1 MNPTSDRTNV
11 TDTGYTFGGKDYQKE
26 TRLDAFNNPY
36 TLDVVK
42 GSAPAF
48 NTVPSTTPNVSTTT
62 VSNENKKKQATNMLN
77 TVNQMTESRGQKSD
91 GVSVKNPDGTLVTD
105 NYQEPT
111 LPMNASPIYGT
122 VNGVANRII
131 GYNQSDP
138 KSGSQTPTYF
148 DSNSSTP
155 AQSPEDQQMNA
166 ILDQMKATTDANTAR
181 QVSAIQQ
188 RFEMLRQQQKQI
200 NAGQEAGI
208 KNALLMGGVTGKGS
222 SSQYAPI
229 SSEGIVTAQLNYGVQ
244 QLAELDSKEQDL
256 INEAQRA
263 GESQNFQILE
273 KKLAMIEK
281 TKAAKDEVAKK
292 LNEKIAEQT
301 AKARETMLQMQKD
314 TSISDLYTSGVTDTS
329 SIIKELNKAGI
340 NVTAKEVNDSL
351 KNTGISEIQDLAQ
364 KAAGF
369 NAPLDVVAKIGQSK
383 SLSEATA
390 LAAPYMKDPLET
402 AYKKAQIQKI
412 YQDIQQSGVDKT
424 LNVDPSQLVAYAQEY
439 ASTGKI
445 PTGIPKGSFGVIAQ
459 VAKESPKQYG
469 EIVSTATGVKPGGET
484 AYTDALANLA
494 SATQLAKQLKELDKK
509 RIGGIVSGSVGG
521 VFGSEDQQRYM
532 DLRTQIIDLLSRAR
546 SGAALTPQEEKTY
559 GGMLPGRF
567 SEPFGLGVNSDVR
580 IDNFVNN
587 LSADLTNKAAAK
599 GWTIYGVS
607 KVNLNGKEY
616 TVGDIITTP
625 DGRHGRINPDKT
637 ITIVQ

>member
-36 TLDVVK
+36 TVDVVK

-48 NTVPSTTPNVSTTT
+48 NTVPNVSTTT
-62 VSNENKKKQATNMLN
+62 VSNENKKKQAANMLS

-131 GYNQSDP
+131 GYNQSDL
-138 KSGSQTPTYF
+138 KTGSQTPTYF

-166 ILDQMKATTDANTAR
+166 ILDQIKATTDANTAR

-301 AKARETMLQMQKD
+301 AKAREAMIQSTRDNALA
-314 TSISDLYTSGVTDTS
+314 DLFAQGVTDPGELLKALNANGGDFTLKEIHDGLGNIAKS
-329 SIIKELNKAGI
+329 VGTETKGMTADAKEFFALREQGEIPQSILKLETDSEQLNAYLRNKAIARKVPAAIKTSTTKSG
-340 NVTAKEVNDSL
+340 TLTYSKEDQAEDSKAL
-351 KNTGISEIQDLAQ
+351 EISRGAD
-364 KAAGF
+364 G
-369 NAPLDVVAKIGQSK
+369 
-383 SLSEATA
+383 
-390 LAAPYMKDPLET
+390 Y
-402 AYKKAQIQKI
+402 
-412 YQDIQQSGVDKT
+412 
-424 LNVDPSQLVAYAQEY
+424 VDPTLYEKLYKSWVNN
-439 ASTGKI
+439 
-445 PTGIPKGSFGVIAQ
+445 
-459 VAKESPKQYG
+459 
-469 EIVSTATGVKPGGET
+469 GGLLK
-484 AYTDALANLA
+484 DF
-494 SATQLAKQLKELDKK
+494 LAKFPPKNYVNPENDWLPIFLRPTVVKSKTKSTVDEL
-509 RIGGIVSGSVGG
+509 
-521 VFGSEDQQRYM
+521 
-532 DLRTQIIDLLSRAR
+532 
-546 SGAALTPQEEKTY
+546 
-559 GGMLPGRF
+559 
-567 SEPFGLGVNSDVR
+567 
-580 IDNFVNN
+580 
-587 LSADLTNKAAAK
+587 
-599 GWTIYGVS
+599 
-607 KVNLNGKEY
+607 
-616 TVGDIITTP
+616 
-625 DGRHGRINPDKT
+625 
-637 ITIVQ
+637 